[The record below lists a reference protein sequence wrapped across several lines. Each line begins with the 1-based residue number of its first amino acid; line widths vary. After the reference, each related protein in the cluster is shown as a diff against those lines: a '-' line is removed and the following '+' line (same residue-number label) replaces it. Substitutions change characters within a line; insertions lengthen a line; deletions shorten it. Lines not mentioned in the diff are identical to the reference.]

1 MQRKTVPMKELAE
14 VVKLQL
20 NNGGKANLTVTGS
33 SMQPM
38 LISGRDSVILI
49 PPGSEKKG
57 DVVLYQR
64 TNGQYV
70 LHRIIDVTQDGY
82 IISGD
87 NQAMREPVAKE
98 QLVAVMESFTRGG
111 KQYTRDAAFYR
122 LYQTVWVEL
131 FFLRPLYIAVRR
143 PLGNLRRR
151 IGNMIHKH

>member
-1 MQRKTVPMKELAE
+1 MIRKTIPMKELAE

-20 NNGGKANLTVTGS
+20 ENGGKANLTVTGN
-33 SMQPM
+33 SMWPM
-38 LISGRDSVILI
+38 MLSGRDSVVLI
-49 PPGSEKKG
+49 PPGNEKKG

-64 TNGQYV
+64 ASGQYV

-98 QLVAVMESFTRGG
+98 QLIAVMESFTRGG
-111 KQYTRDAAFYR
+111 KQYSRDSAFYR

-131 FFLRPLYIAVRR
+131 FFLRGFYIAVRR

-151 IGNMIHKH
+151 IDKMIHKQ